1 MSLFANLLRS
11 YDNYVK
17 TESDCLEKDFPMLPL
32 SHVRRNL
39 DIEVTIDTDGN
50 FVDARILQR
59 ENAKGSETGIPL
71 IIPITIE
78 AAKRSNNVAP
88 CPLSDNLKYIS
99 PIFSSKHYEAYIK
112 LLSEWEES
120 EYGDIKLTAVRKYV
134 ESKTIINDLVN
145 SGIIKDIS
153 ATSKFDTKSI
163 SWVVVGTSR
172 DMDNCCTDNVLHK
185 KWHDYYSNKLS
196 QKDNNKVLSMFTG
209 DYTVGTDAFPKSMF
223 KRVDVNAKI
232 ITSNANGES
241 DFVFRE
247 RFISVDEAMTIGYED
262 TQKIY
267 SMLEWLVG
275 NKNTSISIGN
285 SQYVFWNPD
294 GKTTKGRPIN
304 VCQPIVSR
312 FTPSNFYDEL
322 KDTFNGYRNAFKAT
336 DKIIV
341 AGFDNP
347 SKGRMSII
355 YYNEFFAH
363 DFFQKLESWFT
374 KCAWPIYS
382 KGENKIMTPSFY
394 NIVCAMIGTGSKE
407 GLKITSSQEVLL
419 KNYEKRLLKCLL
431 EGHYISIDI
440 VKLLTAKAS
449 RPQCYDYDI
458 WSRKVL
464 FTACAVLHKYYN
476 DKSNTKEEYSM
487 NLNFENM
494 DRSYLYGRLLA
505 VYEKIERDT
514 YRIGESREPNAIR
527 YFETY
532 TNRPLKTSASLY
544 KQLLPYLNK
553 LNGGARIYYQNII
566 DEIMDK
572 LGTYSEAELKKGL
585 RPTYLLGY
593 SQQRKAFYTKNEKT
607 EETIEE

>member
-1 MSLFANLLRS
+1 MSLFANLLKT

-17 TESDCLEKDFPMLPL
+17 IESDCLEKDFPMLPL
-32 SHVRRNL
+32 SHIRRNL
-39 DIEVTIDTDGN
+39 DIEVTIDIDGN

-59 ENAKGSETGIPL
+59 ENAKGNETGIPL

-78 AAKRSNNVAP
+78 AAKRTSGVAP
-88 CPLSDNLKYIS
+88 CPLNDNLKYIA
-99 PIFSSKHYEAYIK
+99 PIFNTKAYEAYIK

-134 ESKTIINDLVN
+134 ENKTIINDLVN
-145 SGIIKDIS
+145 SGIIKNIS
-153 ATSKFDTKSI
+153 EASKFDTKSI

-172 DMDNCCTDNVLHK
+172 DIDSCCMDSILHK

-196 QKDNNKVLSMFTG
+196 KEDNSKVLSMFTG
-209 DYTVGTDAFPKSMF
+209 DYTVSTDTFPKSMF
-223 KRVDVNAKI
+223 KRIDVSAKI
-232 ITSNANGES
+232 ITSNANGEN

-247 RFISVDEAMTIGYED
+247 RFTNADEAMTIGYED
-262 TQKIY
+262 TQKVY

-275 NKNTSISIGN
+275 SQKTSISVGN
-285 SQYVFWNPD
+285 SQYVFWNPE
-294 GKTTKGRPIN
+294 GKNNKRPIN
-304 VCQPIVSR
+304 PFKPIVNR
-312 FTPSNFYDEL
+312 FIPSDFFDEL

-341 AGFDNP
+341 AGFDCP
-347 SKGRMSII
+347 SKGRMSIV

-363 DFFQKLESWFT
+363 DFFQKLENWFT
-374 KCAWPIYS
+374 KCAWPIYC
-382 KGENKIMTPSFY
+382 KGGNKIMTPSFY

-431 EGHYISIDI
+431 EGNNISIDI
-440 VKLLTAKAS
+440 IKLLTAKAS

-464 FTACAVLHKYYN
+464 FTACAVLHKYYS
-476 DKSNTKEEYSM
+476 DKNKEEYSM
-487 NLNFENM
+487 NLNLENT

-514 YRIGESREPNAIR
+514 YRIGENREPNAIR

-544 KQLLPYLNK
+544 KQLLPYMNK
-553 LNGGARIYYQNII
+553 LNSGARIYYQNII

-572 LGTYSEAELKKGL
+572 LGNYSEAELKKGL

-593 SQQRKAFYTKNEKT
+593 SQQRKAFYTKSKS
-607 EETIEE
+607 EETAEE